1 MFPIFKLCEAYQ
13 FLFMHLLFLFLKGSV
28 VRYFPA
34 YSLAQ
39 RLGITPHLLS
49 RITGTVYLTQNGL
62 EEGKSSNR
70 VNIGLNLK
78 YNKTNKE
85 VFSSSSSNLNILIA
99 RYLLVLKFSSFCLCR
114 NC

>member
-1 MFPIFKLCEAYQ
+1 
-13 FLFMHLLFLFLKGSV
+13 

-62 EEGKSSNR
+62 EEGKTSNR
-70 VNIGLNLK
+70 INIGLNLK
-78 YNKTNKE
+78 YNKTSKE
-85 VFSSSSSNLNILIA
+85 VCTVAINILTFTTKQ
-99 RYLLVLKFSSFCLCR
+99 RFR
-114 NC
+114 RD